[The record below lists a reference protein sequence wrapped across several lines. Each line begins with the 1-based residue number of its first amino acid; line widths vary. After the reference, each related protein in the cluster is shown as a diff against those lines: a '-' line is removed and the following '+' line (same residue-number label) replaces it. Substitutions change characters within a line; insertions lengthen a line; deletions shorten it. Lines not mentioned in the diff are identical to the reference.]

1 MQDKKGFIK
10 SFFPESV
17 ENLQLLSIDLEITGL
32 TLCDILRNINKTFPT
47 NSKDRYDIKDG
58 TKVVAVICKSE
69 LISPLSGIIL
79 IVGNS
84 KLTIHT
90 ESRNYVLISIDE
102 KDISDEDV
110 LDEINTDII
119 LYLAKLMRGKVEAFD
134 EFLKKSL
141 YNDYEDL
148 GE

>member
-17 ENLQLLSIDLEITGL
+17 EDLQLLSIDLEITGL
-32 TLCDILRNINKTFPT
+32 TLCDILRNINKTFPA

-69 LISPLSGIIL
+69 LISPISGIIL
-79 IVGNS
+79 VIGNS
-84 KLTIHT
+84 SITINT
-90 ESRNYVLISIDE
+90 ESRNYILISIDE
-102 KDISDEDV
+102 KDISDEDT
-110 LDEINTDII
+110 LDDINTQII
-119 LYLAKLMRGKVEAFD
+119 LYLAKLMRGKVSSFD